1 MPCRGHGFCALGNV
15 GGVSFWV
22 KEEVAEITSPRGQL
36 QKKLRTLH
44 HLDPGMQGRCCAS
57 DSQKV
62 WGAKYNIDNSN
73 KHRLIK
79 KKWEFLISESGK
91 GSKGR
96 IPCSPTFAYVWYM
109 QVYSCMQICLH
120 MEWGLGLRLALVTL
134 PYFKIITPHW
144 AWCLPF
150 WLDWL
155 AGQQVPG
162 ILPLALELQ
171 ACVVMPDFLCG
182 CWGYELSTSC
192 LCSKPCSYWAI
203 SLAHM

>member
-1 MPCRGHGFCALGNV
+1 MGSAGRILSSWASFRRSWEHCIIWTQ
-15 GGVSFWV
+15 GGKAGAVLV
-22 KEEVAEITSPRGQL
+22 IHE
-36 QKKLRTLH
+36 
-44 HLDPGMQGRCCAS
+44 RC
-57 DSQKV
+57 
-62 WGAKYNIDNSN
+62 GGPNIDNSNIIYLN

-109 QVYSCMQICLH
+109 HVYSCMQICLH

-134 PYFKIITPHW
+134 PYFKIVTPHW
-144 AWCLPF
+144 AWCLPI
-150 WLDWL
+150 WLVWL